1 MSWRTNACWQIKKG
15 RSKLLENIKHACC
28 HGGKDADSDEHICP
42 SSQCYSVVCPRELMS
57 VPQEAHPSC
66 SQYTRKHTLAVHSGI
81 CYSQAGSCIQPRC
94 LLPKEWVNKAWVLYG
109 ICTFSSSCE
118 WPTGPGDLHHQIIR
132 VKTHIGSQWYNL
144 KMEKNAV
151 GHTYL
156 LGPEPSSVL
165 PYTHGVIETA
175 GQAFIRVVTA
185 TLWGHSTL

>member
-1 MSWRTNACWQIKKG
+1 MLPRGKRCWQWWTHLPLF
-15 RSKLLENIKHACC
+15 SVLLCC
-28 HGGKDADSDEHICP
+28 
-42 SSQCYSVVCPRELMS
+42 
-57 VPQEAHPSC
+57 VPEGAHVRTPGSTPQLFTVHQEAHPSC

-156 LGPEPSSVL
+156 LEK
-165 PYTHGVIETA
+165 H
-175 GQAFIRVVTA
+175 
-185 TLWGHSTL
+185 